1 MKMETMPSLKMR
13 MLVMMMMMMMNSDKG
28 VEKTRHNL
36 QESKLDLNLVSLLSD
51 HNPVLLQT
59 VPNLLGKLSS
69 AQCYNSTIFSCH
81 QHFFCHFLSY
91 TWPSLSSTLSPS
103 SSLSLATPLIITT
116 ITATSS
122 LKWTWWC
129 PSSSVIL
136 VNNHQNSTSQILDN
150 LHNPKRAL
158 KISYID
164 FQNRAMKIIPGELK
178 FGSHLNVI
186 RAVTLRSEHFALKE
200 NIICAV
206 TLPSEYFAFYLC
218 SHFAFLFS
226 TKAVIPSFLSF
237 VPNDAWKIKK
247 SETFSLLSPQSY
259 APGTSSSQT
268 WAPPWEWALWQRWLI
283 PWQSPRQSGTINI
296 VIWLVGRRKTCPYY

>member
-1 MKMETMPSLKMR
+1 MIAAMKMVTMASLKMR
-13 MLVMMMMMMMNSDKG
+13 MLNSDKG

-122 LKWTWWC
+122 LKWT
-129 PSSSVIL
+129 
-136 VNNHQNSTSQILDN
+136 
-150 LHNPKRAL
+150 
-158 KISYID
+158 
-164 FQNRAMKIIPGELK
+164 
-178 FGSHLNVI
+178 
-186 RAVTLRSEHFALKE
+186 
-200 NIICAV
+200 
-206 TLPSEYFAFYLC
+206 
-218 SHFAFLFS
+218 
-226 TKAVIPSFLSF
+226 
-237 VPNDAWKIKK
+237 
-247 SETFSLLSPQSY
+247 
-259 APGTSSSQT
+259 
-268 WAPPWEWALWQRWLI
+268 
-283 PWQSPRQSGTINI
+283 
-296 VIWLVGRRKTCPYY
+296 